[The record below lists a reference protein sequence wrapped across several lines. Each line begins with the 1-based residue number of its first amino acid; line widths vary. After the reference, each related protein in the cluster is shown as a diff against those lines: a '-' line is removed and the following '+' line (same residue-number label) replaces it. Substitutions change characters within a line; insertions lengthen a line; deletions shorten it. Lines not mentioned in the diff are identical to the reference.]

1 VMNNDQLQQR
11 KERAGNEPPLVISQT
26 DEGFCVFSASSPGT
40 TYLVTGNPEA
50 PACTCPDFE
59 YHRNEPHWRCKHI
72 WAVLNQFEFPV
83 GQATDSVAAE
93 ERRAIQN
100 EGRLSDKDKKKSAA
114 RNNGTAQMVLKRSV
128 SPDRRIDSLSVEF
141 TCPTDKATPD
151 EIKSQA
157 IHTLK
162 LQSEIVN
169 SFLGSQKGG
178 NGNQSNGGSKGEAD
192 NTVPAQL
199 LNVGGM
205 DGKWGR
211 RLFINVQMNGHTAK
225 LFGNSKQLGDALAA
239 AGFPALAEHVAEGM
253 KLNLPCRVTTKP
265 SEDGKFLNVERVLP
279 GGTGR

>member
-1 VMNNDQLQQR
+1 MNNDQSLQR
-11 KERAGNEPPLVISQT
+11 KERAETEPLVISQI
-26 DEGFCVFSASSPGT
+26 DEGFRVFSAANPGT
-40 TYLVTGNPEA
+40 TYVVSGNPET

-59 YHRNEPHWRCKHI
+59 HHRNEPGWRCKHI
-72 WAVLNQFEFPV
+72 WAVLDQFEFPP
-83 GQATDSVAAE
+83 DPVAAE
-93 ERRAIQN
+93 ERKAIQN
-100 EGRLSDKDKKKSAA
+100 EGRLPDKKKTPP
-114 RNNGTAQMVLKRSV
+114 RNYLGQMLLKRSV

-141 TCPTDKATPD
+141 ACPIDKATAD

-157 IHTLK
+157 SHALK

-178 NGNQSNGGSKGEAD
+178 NGDRTNGGSKSEAD
-192 NTVPAQL
+192 GTVPAQM

-211 RLFINVQMNGHTAK
+211 RLFINVQVNGHTAK
-225 LFGNSKQLGDALAA
+225 LFGNRKQLGDALNT

-265 SEDGKFLNVERVLP
+265 SEDGKFLNIERVLP
-279 GGTGR
+279 GRAGR